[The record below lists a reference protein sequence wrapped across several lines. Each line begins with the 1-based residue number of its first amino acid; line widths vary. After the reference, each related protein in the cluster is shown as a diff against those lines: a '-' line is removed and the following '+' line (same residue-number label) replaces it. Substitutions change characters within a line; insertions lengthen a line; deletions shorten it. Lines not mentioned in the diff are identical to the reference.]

1 MANVKGGALAT
12 RLLWLRLNHGEAGT
26 ARLVAAASPAL
37 RVVIGQGVVRA
48 AWYPTGLFIELNQ
61 RLDELFGAGDLAL
74 VKQLGRFGAD
84 ASLTTIYRLFFKVG
98 TVQWILGRASRLW
111 GMHYDSGRMV
121 IRPGGGD
128 QTLEM
133 EIADF
138 DEPHRAH
145 CVAVMGWIER
155 SVELSGGTQVEITER
170 SCRAIGDARC
180 RWRLR
185 WQ

>member
-1 MANVKGGALAT
+1 
-12 RLLWLRLNHGEAGT
+12 
-26 ARLVAAASPAL
+26 
-37 RVVIGQGVVRA
+37 
-48 AWYPTGLFIELNQ
+48 
-61 RLDELFGAGDLAL
+61 
-74 VKQLGRFGAD
+74 
-84 ASLTTIYRLFFKVG
+84 
-98 TVQWILGRASRLW
+98 
-111 GMHYDSGRMV
+111 
-121 IRPGGGD
+121 
-128 QTLEM
+128 M